1 MTKIATFL
9 LFLFACC
16 VGCRKDTPREPAV
29 LSPNEALSDFQL
41 PSGFTAELVAAEPL
55 VEAPVALAF
64 DENAD
69 CWVVEMRSYMPD
81 ENGLG
86 EDAPTGRIKIL
97 RDTNRD
103 GRMDQAI
110 IFLDSLVLPR
120 AVCPVYGGVLV
131 AEPPALWFYE
141 RRGDQAGPR
150 TLVDSVFA
158 EGHNPEHQAN
168 SLTLGMDNWIYA
180 ARCEKRYR
188 RDKTGAWR
196 IEKARFRGQWG
207 MAQDDFGRL
216 FYNDNSTVLT
226 GDNLPPSAWPL
237 MALSVNEAIR
247 KNFGVRCGSNRV
259 FPRRPTPGVN
269 RGYQEGALDST
280 QRLINATS
288 ACGPTIFRGDNFS
301 VEDVSKNATPSD
313 GSHFL
318 AFVPEASVHL
328 VKCVVLTHTPEGI
341 SGQPDRE
348 GIDFLTATDERFRPV
363 NAYTAPDG
371 TLWVSD
377 FHRGLIQ
384 HATYLTPY
392 LREHVRAKN
401 LLHPTHL
408 GRIFRI
414 RKTENPPQ
422 PCPSFAGLSVAQL
435 ADLLAHPNGW
445 RRDKAQWLLVERGDT
460 SVAPRLREMALSHA
474 DPRVRLHALWTL
486 EGLDVHVPGFLKTV
500 FDKSNHAEVARLAIR
515 LCAPDDLTAFKQL
528 FDATGASEAVHFAAV
543 APVFCG
549 QHAEVI
555 RPVLLKL
562 AAGHAGDTLCA
573 AVLAG
578 AFWAHCT
585 PVQVGVWRSF
595 FAQKGIPDSSVFMQY
610 LKKSPEKEVKSNDL
624 VVAKLSVADRELYYE
639 GRGLYETNCAMCHGK
654 SGEGIPNLAPQLVQS
669 GWVNAADKSI
679 PIRLVLDGLEGPVQV
694 AGKPYALPGV
704 MPGLRENIATNNGT
718 VAKIITY
725 IRNSWGNNA
734 GAVQVGEVGV
744 VRAATKD
751 RKNPYKA
758 TELLPV
764 GLEPEAVEQNP
775 AVSTPKIKPAPIR
788 NAQPSS
794 RPPWR
799 ALFDGKTLRGWRQI
813 GGAATYAVQNGCIV
827 GTTVPGTPNSF
838 LITENRYAD
847 FVLEL
852 EFFADSTLNSG
863 IQIRSNH
870 FPEYKNDVF
879 HGYQIEIDPSPRAW
893 SGGVYDESRRG
904 WLFKLEGKPKAQ
916 RAYRKNGWN
925 HYRIEAKGPRIRT
938 WVNGIPASDL
948 TDGLTRCGHIGLQI
962 HDIGQDPSKAGRT
975 VAWRNIRLRDLG
987 GTVWSASLETP
998 EQPVS
1003 ALFDGNLA
1011 SAWQGEWVA
1020 LDFRKNKRLKTLLL
1034 GLPEGEA
1041 QDIQIAVATEQAPEK
1056 WTVVFDG
1063 KVSAKA
1069 GGVLIPL
1076 DKKVARYLRFS
1087 ANTQDGA
1094 YARAGKVVIKEV
1106 KME

>member
-1 MTKIATFL
+1 MTRITL
-9 LFLFACC
+9 LFLLIACC
-16 VGCRKDTPREPAV
+16 ISCQNQTPDAPTV
-29 LSPNEALSDFQL
+29 LSPAEALADFQL
-41 PSGFTAELVAAEPL
+41 PDGFTAELVAAEPL

-86 EDAPTGRIKIL
+86 ENAPTGRIKIL

-103 GRMDQAI
+103 GTMDQAHL
-110 IFLDSLVLPR
+110 FLDSLVLPR

-141 RRGDQAGPR
+141 RRGDKAGAR
-150 TLVDSVFA
+150 ILVDSAFA

-168 SLTLGMDNWIYA
+168 SLTPAMDNWIYA

-216 FYNDNSTVLT
+216 YYNDNSTVLT

-237 MALSVNEAIR
+237 TALSMNEQVG
-247 KNFGVRCGSNRV
+247 KKFGVRYGNNRV

-269 RGYQEGALDST
+269 RGYQEGALDPT
-280 QRLINATS
+280 QRLIHATS

-301 VEDVSKNATPSD
+301 VKDVIGAPTPANATQ
-313 GSHFL
+313 FL
-318 AFVPEASVHL
+318 AFVPEAAAHL
-328 VKCVVLTHTPEGI
+328 VKCVVLTHAPEGI

-371 TLWVSD
+371 TLWLAD

-392 LREHVRAKN
+392 LREYVRAKN
-401 LLHPTHL
+401 LLPPTHL

-422 PCPSFAGLSVAQL
+422 PCASFATLTAAQL
-435 ADLLAHPNGW
+435 VDVLAHPNGW

-460 SVAPRLREMALSHA
+460 SVAPQLREMALGHA
-474 DPRVRLHALWTL
+474 DPRARLHALWTL
-486 EGLDVHVPGFLKTV
+486 DGLGAPMPGFLKTV
-500 FDKSNHAEVARLAIR
+500 FDNSNHPEVARLAIR
-515 LCAPDDLTAFKQL
+515 LCAPHDLVAFKQL
-528 FDATGASEAVHFAAV
+528 FEIAGATEAAYFAAT
-543 APVFCG
+543 APAFCR
-549 QHAEVI
+549 QHAEGI
-555 RPVLLKL
+555 RPVLQKL
-562 AAGHAGDTLCA
+562 AGIHAADTLCA

-578 AFWAHCT
+578 AFWENCS
-585 PVQVGVWRSF
+585 VKQVGVWRRF
-595 FAQKGIPDSSVFMQY
+595 FAQKGVPETAVLMKYLEKAPETEAPSSD
-610 LKKSPEKEVKSNDL
+610 P
-624 VVAKLSVADRELYYE
+624 VVAKLSVADRELYHE
-639 GRGLYETNCAMCHGK
+639 GRGLYETYCAMCHGK

-679 PIRLVLDGLEGPVQV
+679 PIRLVLDGLQGPVQV
-694 AGKPYALPGV
+694 AGKPYSLPGV

-718 VAKIITY
+718 IAKIITY
-725 IRNSWGNNA
+725 IRNSWGNDA
-734 GAVQVGEVGV
+734 GAVQVGEVGE

-751 RKNPYKA
+751 RKDPYQA
-758 TELLPV
+758 AELLPD
-764 GLEPEAVEQNP
+764 GFEPEMAAP
-775 AVSTPKIKPAPIR
+775 TPTVSTPKIKSAPIR
-788 NAQPSS
+788 NAQPGS

-799 ALFDGKTLRGWRQI
+799 KLFDGKTLRGWRQI
-813 GGAATYAVQNGCIV
+813 GGTATYAVQNGSIV

-852 EFFADSTLNSG
+852 ELRADSSLNSG

-870 FPEYKNDVF
+870 FPDYKKDVF
-879 HGYQIEIDPSPRAW
+879 HGYQIEVDPTPRAW

-904 WLFKLEGKPKAQ
+904 WLFKLEGKPEAQ
-916 RAYRKNGWN
+916 RAYRKNDWN
-925 HYRIEAKGPRIRT
+925 HYRIEAIGNRIRT
-938 WVNGIPASDL
+938 WVNGVPVADL
-948 TDGLTRCGHIGLQI
+948 TDGLTRCGHIGLQV
-962 HDIGQDPSKAGRT
+962 HDIGQDASKAGRT
-975 VAWRNIRLRDLG
+975 IAWRNIRLRDLG
-987 GTVWSASLETP
+987 GMVWSASIETP
-998 EQPVS
+998 EHPVS
-1003 ALFDGNLA
+1003 ALFDGDPA
-1011 SAWQGEWVA
+1011 STWQGDWLT
-1020 LDFRKNKRLKTLLL
+1020 LDFRKKKRLKTLLL
-1034 GLPEGEA
+1034 DLPKGEA
-1041 QDIQIAVATEQAPEK
+1041 QEIQIAVATERTPEK

-1063 KVSAKA
+1063 KLAAKP
-1069 GGVLIPL
+1069 GEVVVLM
-1076 DKKVARYLRFS
+1076 DKRVARYVRVS
-1087 ANTQDGA
+1087 GG
-1094 YARAGKVVIKEV
+1094 GKGVVVGEV
-1106 KME
+1106 KVE